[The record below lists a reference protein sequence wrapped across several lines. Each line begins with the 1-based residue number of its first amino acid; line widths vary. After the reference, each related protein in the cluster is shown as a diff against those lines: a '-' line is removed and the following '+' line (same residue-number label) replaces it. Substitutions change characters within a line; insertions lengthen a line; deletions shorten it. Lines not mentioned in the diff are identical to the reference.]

1 MIVGH
6 EPKDVPLPV
15 AFNDPAG
22 DYVLTVRDLFDRKT
36 AHTVSLTVRP

>member
-1 MIVGH
+1 VGR

-22 DYVLTVRDLFDRKT
+22 VYVLTVRDVFDRKT
-36 AHTVSLTVRP
+36 AHTLPLSVR